1 MFPMVFSFMQ
11 LNVSCGFLLGKLKFY
26 FIFLC
31 KVSNILSNKSLN
43 ILAFHQQQRNVFFLF
58 SRLICDSWPFSER
71 IQGVRGFHKSLDLL
85 IFPVN
90 VQQFLGSASDISK
103 INFLCLK
110 MQISF
115 FESFSVN
122 NMISITSVLIYDF
135 VEAFISVTFIGVFM
149 FFIISSQIN

>member
-1 MFPMVFSFMQ
+1 
-11 LNVSCGFLLGKLKFY
+11 
-26 FIFLC
+26 
-31 KVSNILSNKSLN
+31 
-43 ILAFHQQQRNVFFLF
+43 
-58 SRLICDSWPFSER
+58 
-71 IQGVRGFHKSLDLL
+71 
-85 IFPVN
+85 
-90 VQQFLGSASDISK
+90 
-103 INFLCLK
+103 